1 MKPQEYSLYKPTVKA
16 FKKTFN
22 KIFNK
27 NKNKNIKKIL
37 LQDLNMENKFL
48 IIQFK
53 EMF

>member
-1 MKPQEYSLYKPTVKA
+1 MRQQDYLLYKPPVKA

-22 KIFNK
+22 KIF